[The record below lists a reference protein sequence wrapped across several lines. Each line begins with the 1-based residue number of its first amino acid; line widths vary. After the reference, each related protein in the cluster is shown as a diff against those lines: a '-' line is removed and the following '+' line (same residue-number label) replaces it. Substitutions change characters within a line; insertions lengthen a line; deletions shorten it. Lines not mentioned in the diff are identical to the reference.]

1 MDNSTVKKVRTLKS
15 GYFKFSRAYS
25 AQKVI
30 GNLIEAQVLW
40 RTIKDLPILPYLASQ
55 LEEEIIQ
62 RAIFSTAAIEGNPLT
77 QEQVAEILSTGED
90 INRLGL
96 RNAEKEIRNLKAA
109 YDHIATLVEPG
120 SSFVVTESIVKEL
133 HRIITDGV
141 EHEHNIPGLYR
152 NHVVKVGDAS
162 HGGIYTPPKILEDVR
177 ILMKEFTEWMNS
189 EKTCEL
195 DLMIRAALAHYHLS
209 LIHPFADGNG
219 RTARIIEALYLR
231 SAGMKYVPVM
241 LSNFYYRYI
250 DDYYWA
256 FSKTMR
262 DKENSMLPFL
272 SFVLKGIVISLNE
285 IEERITYY
293 IRKFTLREYYAGLLR
308 SRMVSRRQHEL
319 LIMLLESEKAISLN
333 DLFSTSPFSVLY
345 HNVSERT
352 ARRDLRKLSAKG
364 SLTNV
369 LNVENGEYIVN
380 LQALG

>member
-1 MDNSTVKKVRTLKS
+1 MVKKIKTMKS
-15 GYFKFSRAYS
+15 GYFKFSRKYS
-25 AQKVI
+25 LMEI
-30 GNLIEAQVLW
+30 LEEITETRVLW

-55 LEEEIIQ
+55 LEEEIIR

-109 YDHIATLVEPG
+109 YDYIATLVEPG

-162 HGGIYTPPKILEDVR
+162 HGGIYTAPKILEDVR
-177 ILMKEFTEWMNS
+177 ILMKEFVEWMNS
-189 EKTCEL
+189 QEISEL
-195 DLMIRAALAHYHLS
+195 PPMIRAALAHYHLS

-241 LSNFYYRYI
+241 LSNFYYRYM
-250 DDYYWA
+250 DDYYWV
-256 FSKTMR
+256 FSKTIR

-272 SFVLKGIVISLNE
+272 SFVLKGIIISLNE

-308 SRMVSRRQHEL
+308 NRMVSRRQHEL
-319 LIMLLESEKAISLN
+319 LTMLLQSEKPISLH
-333 DLFSTSPFSVLY
+333 DLFNTSPFNVLY

-352 ARRDLRKLSAKG
+352 ARRDLKKLSAKS

-369 LNVENGEYIVN
+369 LDVENGKYVVN
-380 LQALG
+380 LRALG

>member
-1 MDNSTVKKVRTLKS
+1 MVKKIKTMKS
-15 GYFKFSRAYS
+15 GYFKFSRKYS
-25 AQKVI
+25 LMEI
-30 GNLIEAQVLW
+30 LEEITETRVLW

-55 LEEEIIQ
+55 LEEEIIR

-109 YDHIATLVEPG
+109 YDYIATLVEPG
-120 SSFVVTESIVKEL
+120 SPFVITEGIVKEL
-133 HRIITDGV
+133 HQIITGGV
-141 EHEHNIPGLYR
+141 EHEHNIPGRYR
-152 NHVVKVGDAS
+152 NHIVKVGDAD
-162 HGGIYTPPKILEDVR
+162 HGGIYTAPKILEDVR
-177 ILMKEFTEWMNS
+177 ILMKKFTEWMNS

-241 LSNFYYRYI
+241 LSNFYYRYM
-250 DDYYWA
+250 DGYYWV
-256 FSKTMR
+256 FSKTIR

-272 SFVLKGIVISLNE
+272 SFVLKGIIISLNE

-308 SRMVSRRQHEL
+308 NRMVSRRQHEL
-319 LIMLLESEKAISLN
+319 LIMLLESEKTISLN

-352 ARRDLRKLSAKG
+352 ARRDLKKLSAKS

-369 LNVENGEYIVN
+369 LDVENGKYVVN
-380 LQALG
+380 LRALG